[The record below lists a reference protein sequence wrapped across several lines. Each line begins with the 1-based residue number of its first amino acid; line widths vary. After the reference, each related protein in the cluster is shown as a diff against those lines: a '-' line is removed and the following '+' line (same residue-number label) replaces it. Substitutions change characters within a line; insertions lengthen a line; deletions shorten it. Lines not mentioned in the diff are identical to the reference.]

1 MKTEPVR
8 SSTSPQLGRY
18 DIDPERST
26 VTFRTRHLFGLAPV
40 RGTFTL
46 RAGTVDIA
54 ASGTASGINAEIEA
68 ASFSTGNGQR
78 DRSVLSSRFLDTGR
92 YPGLTF
98 SSGPVE
104 AGSQAVDGALT
115 VCGIT
120 RPVRLALTPGVA
132 AGTGFS
138 ARGTARIDRTEFGI
152 TAARGLAGRYL
163 DVTVEVQCVR
173 R

>member
-1 MKTEPVR
+1 V
-8 SSTSPQLGRY
+8 
-18 DIDPERST
+18 
-26 VTFRTRHLFGLAPV
+26 
-40 RGTFTL
+40 
-46 RAGTVDIA
+46 
-54 ASGTASGINAEIEA
+54 
-68 ASFSTGNGQR
+68 
-78 DRSVLSSRFLDTGR
+78 
-92 YPGLTF
+92 LTF
-98 SSGPVE
+98 S
-104 AGSQAVDGALT
+104 GSADTESQVVDGTLT

-132 AGTGFS
+132 AGRSFS

>member
-8 SSTSPQLGRY
+8 TSTPQLGHY
-18 DIDPERST
+18 DIDPDRSS

-40 RGTFTL
+40 HGTFAL
-46 RAGTVDIA
+46 KAGTVDIA
-54 ASGTASGINAEIEA
+54 APGVAVGIYAEIDA
-68 ASFSTGNGQR
+68 ASFRTRNVMRDQR
-78 DRSVLSSRFLDTGR
+78 VRSAHFLDTDR

-98 SSGPVE
+98 SSGSVE

-115 VCGIT
+115 VRGVT
-120 RPVRLALTPGVA
+120 RPVRLSLTRVDA
-132 AGTGFS
+132 AGAGLS
-138 ARGTARIDRTEFGI
+138 ACGTARIDRTEFGI